1 VRLVQRRR
9 KPGSNPACCLS
20 VSNSPGLRSRS
31 QVRLCSPWTL
41 QLHSNAYIGLFGCW
55 AVLLPLAW
63 AIQSYWGPI
72 AYAAGI
78 TALEGLFCLG
88 LRSFLSWDSVYDV
101 DPRLGMADGPH
112 EDASGILPR

>member
-1 VRLVQRRR
+1 MLPFGL
-9 KPGSNPACCLS
+9 KLAWFALS
-20 VSNSPGLRSRS
+20 LS
-31 QVRLCSPWTL
+31 
-41 QLHSNAYIGLFGCW
+41 GLFGCW

-88 LRSFLSWDSVYDV
+88 LVWRM
-101 DPRLGMADGPH
+101 DPTKMPQAFCLVQVLGTGLATFF
-112 EDASGILPR
+112 